1 MATSGG
7 DPRSTAQRAKWVYS
21 RAGSSLGARRRG
33 EKLNAKAALVDAA
46 RNGTG
51 DSGAPKVT
59 TPSAVKRFMAG
70 GQDGTD
76 KAVRATALV
85 VGGGLV
91 LLLVGRG
98 LILGAA
104 AYLLW
109 WALVPW
115 VGRIRI
121 WVWAVLGVVVALVSY
136 VTWYHTGNQPVT
148 LGEFVMGHWW
158 RGQYFVAAVF
168 AAWLTYA
175 YGWLGVTDNKVDDYG
190 NTPTPRS
197 AVTDYVIPKPAE
209 NGSSAQPVSDPGND
223 EDGAQNAVDDS
234 TDETPAQPDDEQTD
248 DLWVEADD
256 FPDDVPD
263 EADWT
268 DFEDEIEAS
277 EASQREGEQ

>member
-76 KAVRATALV
+76 KTVRAVALV
-85 VGGGLV
+85 VGAGLV

-98 LILGAA
+98 LILGGA

-121 WVWAVLGVVVALVSY
+121 WVWAVLGVVVAVVSY

-158 RGQYFVAAVF
+158 RGQYFVAPVF

-175 YGWLGVTDNKVDDYG
+175 YGWLGVEDNKVDDYG

-197 AVTDYVIPKPAE
+197 AVTDYVIPKPVE
-209 NGSSAQPVSDPGND
+209 DDPDNNDGGVRSVSDD
-223 EDGAQNAVDDS
+223 T
-234 TDETPAQPDDEQTD
+234 TDETPQQHDIEHSD
-248 DLWVEADD
+248 DLWVDVDEL
-256 FPDDVPD
+256 PDDIPEEAPD
-263 EADWT
+263 I
-268 DFEDEIEAS
+268 EDYEDDIEAF
-277 EASQREGEQ
+277 EASQHEGEK